1 MEEYPA
7 TVPFQLFKE
16 LLVMAN
22 EWFPQRLVDAYGREV
37 SPIEL
42 KLLVTLRILG
52 KGCCRDLSYEL
63 SGVS

>member
-1 MEEYPA
+1 
-7 TVPFQLFKE
+7 
-16 LLVMAN
+16 MAN
-22 EWFPQRLVDAYGREV
+22 EWFPQRLGGAYGREV

-52 KGCCRDLSYEL
+52 KGCCWDLLYKL